1 MFATPEGF
9 IFNKKADYA
18 IILSMFPVEFNI
30 VYEDFSKNPYPT
42 LSKLRKKAPISF
54 VPQLGAILLSKHEDI
69 FVCEKNISVFSS
81 AQPDGLM
88 TRLMGQNMM
97 RKDGEEHKK
106 ERHIIFP
113 AISPKTTQNVWK
125 QKFINH
131 TKKILDNLSDQKEI
145 DLVNEFAKPVSAEA
159 LKSITGL
166 TNMTWQ
172 EMDRVSQGMI
182 DGCANYTQNK
192 TIEENCH
199 NCTSSIDFH
208 IQERLEQDLGSDP
221 SILNVFALKKE
232 KFETISANVKLAISG
247 GQNEPRDAI
256 AGTVATLLQNPKQL
270 AQILNG
276 EFDWLMAFEEYA
288 RWMSPIGMSPRRIA
302 KDFSYK
308 DFNFF
313 EDDRVFLMFGS
324 ANRDEDIFEKPDEF
338 KLNRDVAR
346 SISFGA
352 GPHFCAGAW
361 ISKTLISE
369 VAIPMLFEKF
379 PNMKLL
385 SRVEYYG
392 WAFRGPKPF
401 FVKV

>member
-1 MFATPEGF
+1 M
-9 IFNKKADYA
+9 
-18 IILSMFPVEFNI
+18 LPVEFNI
-30 VYEDFSKNPYPT
+30 FYEDFFQNPYPM
-42 LSKLRKKAPISF
+42 LAELRKKAPISF
-54 VPQLGAILLSKHEDI
+54 VPQLNAILLSKHEDI
-69 FVCEKNISVFSS
+69 FVCEKNTAVFSS
-81 AQPDGLM
+81 IQPDGLM

-97 RKDGEEHKK
+97 RKDGEEHKR
-106 ERHIIFP
+106 ERNVIFP
-113 AISPKTTQNVWK
+113 TVSPKTTQNVWK
-125 QKFINH
+125 KKFIDQ
-131 TKKILDNLSDQKEI
+131 TKKILHNLSKKQEI

-159 LKSITGL
+159 LKFITGL

-182 DGCANYTQNK
+182 DGCANYNQNK
-192 TIEENCH
+192 MVEENCH
-199 NCTSSIDFH
+199 RCTASIDFH

-221 SILNVFALKKE
+221 SLLSVFALKNE
-232 KFETISANVKLAISG
+232 KFEIISANVKLAISG

-256 AGTVATLLQNPKQL
+256 AGTIATLLQNPIQL
-270 AQILNG
+270 EKILNG
-276 EFDWLMAFEEYA
+276 EFDWLIAFEEYA

-308 DFNFF
+308 GFNFF
-313 EDDRVFLMFGS
+313 ENDRVFLMFGS
-324 ANRDEDIFEKPDEF
+324 ANRDEDIFEKPNEF
-338 KLNRDVAR
+338 KLDRDVAR

-385 SRVEYYG
+385 SRVEYSG

>member
-1 MFATPEGF
+1 M
-9 IFNKKADYA
+9 
-18 IILSMFPVEFNI
+18 LPVEFNI
-30 VYEDFSKNPYPT
+30 NYEDFSVDPYPV
-42 LSKLRKKAPISF
+42 LSKLRNTAPISF
-54 VPQLGAILLSKHEDI
+54 VPQLNAILISKHADI
-69 FVCEKNISVFSS
+69 FICEKNTSVFSS
-81 AQPDGLM
+81 IQPDGLM

-97 RKDGEEHKK
+97 RKDGQEHKK
-106 ERHIIFP
+106 ERYIIFP
-113 AISPKTTQNVWK
+113 TVSPKTTQNVWK
-125 QKFINH
+125 QKFIYH
-131 TKKILDNLSDQKEI
+131 TNLILNNLSNQREI
-145 DLVNEFAKPVSAEA
+145 DLLNEFAKPVSAEA

-166 TNMTWQ
+166 TNMAWQ

-192 TIEENCH
+192 VVEENCH
-199 NCTSSIDFH
+199 NCTTSIDHH
-208 IQERLEQDLGSDP
+208 IQKRLEQDLGSDP
-221 SILNVFALKKE
+221 SLLSVFASKNE

-256 AGTVATLLQNPKQL
+256 AGTIATLLQNPSQL
-270 AQILNG
+270 EKILVG

-308 DFNFF
+308 NFNFL
-313 EDDRVFLMFGS
+313 ENDRVFLMFGS

-338 KLNRDVAR
+338 RLDRDVTR

-361 ISKTLISE
+361 ISKTLIAE

-379 PNMKLL
+379 PNIKAL
-385 SRVEYYG
+385 SEVEYSG

-401 FVKV
+401 SVKV

>member
-1 MFATPEGF
+1 M
-9 IFNKKADYA
+9 
-18 IILSMFPVEFNI
+18 LPVEFNI
-30 VYEDFSKNPYPT
+30 VYEDFFQNPYPM
-42 LSKLRKKAPISF
+42 LAELRKKAPISF
-54 VPQLGAILLSKHEDI
+54 VPQLNAILLSKHEDI
-69 FVCEKNISVFSS
+69 FVCEKNTAVFSS
-81 AQPDGLM
+81 IQPDGLM

-97 RKDGEEHKK
+97 RKDGEEHKR
-106 ERHIIFP
+106 ERHVIFP
-113 AISPKTTQNVWK
+113 TVSPKTTQNVWK
-125 QKFINH
+125 QKFVDH
-131 TKKILDNLSDQKEI
+131 TKKILNNLSKKQEI

-182 DGCANYTQNK
+182 DGCANYNQNK
-192 TIEENCH
+192 MVEENCH
-199 NCTSSIDFH
+199 RCTASIDFH

-221 SILNVFALKKE
+221 SLLSVFALKNE
-232 KFETISANVKLAISG
+232 KFEIISANVKLAISG

-256 AGTVATLLQNPKQL
+256 AGTIATLLQNPIQL
-270 AQILNG
+270 EKILNG
-276 EFDWLMAFEEYA
+276 EFDWLIAFEEYA

-308 DFNFF
+308 GFNFF
-313 EDDRVFLMFGS
+313 ENDRVFLMFGS
-324 ANRDEDIFEKPDEF
+324 ANRDEDIFEKPNEF
-338 KLNRDVAR
+338 MLDRDVAR

-385 SRVEYYG
+385 SRVEYSG

>member
-1 MFATPEGF
+1 M
-9 IFNKKADYA
+9 
-18 IILSMFPVEFNI
+18 LPVEFNI
-30 VYEDFSKNPYPT
+30 NYDDFSKDPYSV
-42 LSKLRKKAPISF
+42 LSKLRDTAPISF
-54 VPQLGAILLSKHEDI
+54 VPQSNAILISKHADI

-81 AQPDGLM
+81 IQPDGLM
-88 TRLMGQNMM
+88 TKLMGQNMM

-113 AISPKTTQNVWK
+113 TVSPKTTQNVWK
-125 QKFINH
+125 QKFIVH
-131 TKKILDNLSDQKEI
+131 TKKILDNLSDQQEI

-192 TIEENCH
+192 LAEENCH
-199 NCTSSIDFH
+199 NCTASIDLH
-208 IQERLEQDLGSDP
+208 IQERLEQDLGCDP
-221 SILNVFALKKE
+221 SLLSVFALKKE

-256 AGTVATLLQNPKQL
+256 AGTIATLLQNPKQL
-270 AQILNG
+270 KKILNG
-276 EFDWLMAFEEYA
+276 EFGWLMAFEEYA

-313 EDDRVFLMFGS
+313 ENDRVFLMFGS

-338 KLNRDVAR
+338 KLDRDVAR
-346 SISFGA
+346 AISFGA

-361 ISKTLISE
+361 ISKTLIAE

-379 PNMKLL
+379 PNIKAL
-385 SRVEYYG
+385 SEVEYSG

-401 FVKV
+401 SVKV

>member
-1 MFATPEGF
+1 M
-9 IFNKKADYA
+9 
-18 IILSMFPVEFNI
+18 LPVEFNI
-30 VYEDFSKNPYPT
+30 VYEDFFQNPYPM
-42 LSKLRKKAPISF
+42 LAELRKKAPISF
-54 VPQLGAILLSKHEDI
+54 VPQLNAILLSKHEDI
-69 FVCEKNISVFSS
+69 FVCEKNTAVFSS
-81 AQPDGLM
+81 IQPDGLM

-97 RKDGEEHKK
+97 RKDGEEHKR
-106 ERHIIFP
+106 ERHVIFP
-113 AISPKTTQNVWK
+113 TVSPKTTQNVWK
-125 QKFINH
+125 QKFVDH
-131 TKKILDNLSDQKEI
+131 TKKILNNLSKKQEI

-182 DGCANYTQNK
+182 DGCANYNQNK
-192 TIEENCH
+192 MVEENCH
-199 NCTSSIDFH
+199 RCTASIDFH

-221 SILNVFALKKE
+221 SLLSVFALKNE
-232 KFETISANVKLAISG
+232 KFEIISANVKLAISG

-256 AGTVATLLQNPKQL
+256 AGTIATLLQNPIQL
-270 AQILNG
+270 EKILNG
-276 EFDWLMAFEEYA
+276 EFDWLIAFEEYA

-308 DFNFF
+308 GFDFF
-313 EDDRVFLMFGS
+313 ENDRVFLMFGS
-324 ANRDEDIFEKPDEF
+324 ANRDEDIFEKPNEF
-338 KLNRDVAR
+338 KLDRDVAR

-385 SRVEYYG
+385 SRVEYSG

>member
-1 MFATPEGF
+1 M
-9 IFNKKADYA
+9 
-18 IILSMFPVEFNI
+18 LPVEFNI
-30 VYEDFSKNPYPT
+30 VYEDFSQNPYPT
-42 LSKLRKKAPISF
+42 LSELRKKAPISF
-54 VPQLGAILLSKHEDI
+54 VPQLNAILLSKHEDI
-69 FVCEKNISVFSS
+69 FVCEKNTAVFSS
-81 AQPDGLM
+81 IQPDGLM

-97 RKDGEEHKK
+97 RKDGEEHKR
-106 ERHIIFP
+106 ERHVIFP
-113 AISPKTTQNVWK
+113 TVSPKTTQNVWK
-125 QKFINH
+125 QKFVDH
-131 TKKILDNLSDQKEI
+131 TKKILNNLSKKQEI

-182 DGCANYTQNK
+182 DGCANYNQNK
-192 TIEENCH
+192 MVEENCH
-199 NCTSSIDFH
+199 RCTASIDFH

-221 SILNVFALKKE
+221 SLLSVFALKNE
-232 KFETISANVKLAISG
+232 KFEIISANVKLAISG

-256 AGTVATLLQNPKQL
+256 AGTIATLLQNPIQFEK
-270 AQILNG
+270 ILNG

-308 DFNFF
+308 GFNFF
-313 EDDRVFLMFGS
+313 ENDRVFLMFGS

-338 KLNRDVAR
+338 KLDRDVAR

-385 SRVEYYG
+385 SRVEYSG
-392 WAFRGPKPF
+392 WAFRGPKSF

>member
-1 MFATPEGF
+1 M
-9 IFNKKADYA
+9 
-18 IILSMFPVEFNI
+18 LPVEFNI
-30 VYEDFSKNPYPT
+30 VYEDFFQNPYPM
-42 LSKLRKKAPISF
+42 LSELRKKAPISF
-54 VPQLGAILLSKHEDI
+54 VPQLNAILLSKHEDI
-69 FVCEKNISVFSS
+69 FVCEKNTAVFSS
-81 AQPDGLM
+81 IQPDGLM

-97 RKDGEEHKK
+97 RKDGEEHKR
-106 ERHIIFP
+106 ERHVIFP
-113 AISPKTTQNVWK
+113 TVSPKTTQNVWK
-125 QKFINH
+125 QKFMDH
-131 TKKILDNLSDQKEI
+131 TKKILSDLSKKQEI

-182 DGCANYTQNK
+182 DGCANYNQNK
-192 TIEENCH
+192 MVEENCH
-199 NCTSSIDFH
+199 RCTASIDFH

-221 SILNVFALKKE
+221 SLLSVFALKNE
-232 KFETISANVKLAISG
+232 KFEIISANVKLAISG

-256 AGTVATLLQNPKQL
+256 AGTIATLLINPIQL
-270 AQILNG
+270 EKILNG
-276 EFDWLMAFEEYA
+276 EFDWLIAFEEYA

-308 DFNFF
+308 GFNFF
-313 EDDRVFLMFGS
+313 ENDRVFLMFGS
-324 ANRDEDIFEKPDEF
+324 ANRDEDIFEKPNEF
-338 KLNRDVAR
+338 MLDRDVAR

-385 SRVEYYG
+385 SRVEYSG

>member
-1 MFATPEGF
+1 MSGAPEGF
-9 IFNKKADYA
+9 IFNKKADHV
-18 IILSMFPVEFNI
+18 IFRPMFPVEFNI
-30 VYEDFSKNPYPT
+30 VYEDFSQNPYPT

-81 AQPDGLM
+81 VQPDGLM
-88 TRLMGQNMM
+88 TKLMGQNMM
-97 RKDGEEHKK
+97 RKDGKEHKN

-113 AISPKTTQNVWK
+113 TVSPKTTQNVWK
-125 QKFINH
+125 QKFIDH
-131 TKKILDNLSDQKEI
+131 TREILDNFSHLQDI

-192 TIEENCH
+192 EVEENCH
-199 NCTSSIDFH
+199 NCTASIDFH

-221 SILNVFALKKE
+221 SLLSVFALKNE

-256 AGTVATLLQNPKQL
+256 AGTIATLLQNPKQL
-270 AQILNG
+270 EKLLKG
-276 EFDWLMAFEEYA
+276 EIDWLMAFEEYA

-308 DFNFF
+308 DLNFF
-313 EDDRVFLMFGS
+313 ENDRVFLMFGS
-324 ANRDEDIFEKPDEF
+324 ANRDEDIFEKPNEF
-338 KLNRDVAR
+338 MLDRDVAR

-385 SRVEYYG
+385 SRVEYSG

>member
-1 MFATPEGF
+1 M
-9 IFNKKADYA
+9 
-18 IILSMFPVEFNI
+18 LPVEFNI
-30 VYEDFSKNPYPT
+30 VYEDFFQNPYPM
-42 LSKLRKKAPISF
+42 LSELRKKAPISF
-54 VPQLGAILLSKHEDI
+54 VPQLNAILLSKHEDI
-69 FVCEKNISVFSS
+69 FVCEKNTAVFSS
-81 AQPDGLM
+81 IQPDGLM

-97 RKDGEEHKK
+97 RKDGEEHKR
-106 ERHIIFP
+106 ERHVIFP
-113 AISPKTTQNVWK
+113 TVSPKTTQNVWK
-125 QKFINH
+125 QKFMDH
-131 TKKILDNLSDQKEI
+131 TKKILSDLSKKQEI

-182 DGCANYTQNK
+182 DGCANYNQNK
-192 TIEENCH
+192 IVEENCH
-199 NCTSSIDFH
+199 RCTASIDFH

-221 SILNVFALKKE
+221 SLLSVFALKNE
-232 KFETISANVKLAISG
+232 KFEIISANVKLAISG

-256 AGTVATLLQNPKQL
+256 AGTIATLLQNPIQL
-270 AQILNG
+270 EKILNG
-276 EFDWLMAFEEYA
+276 EFDWLIAFEEYA

-308 DFNFF
+308 GFNFF
-313 EDDRVFLMFGS
+313 KNDRVFLMFGS
-324 ANRDEDIFEKPDEF
+324 ANRDEDIFEKPNEF
-338 KLNRDVAR
+338 MLDRDVAR

-385 SRVEYYG
+385 SRVEYSG